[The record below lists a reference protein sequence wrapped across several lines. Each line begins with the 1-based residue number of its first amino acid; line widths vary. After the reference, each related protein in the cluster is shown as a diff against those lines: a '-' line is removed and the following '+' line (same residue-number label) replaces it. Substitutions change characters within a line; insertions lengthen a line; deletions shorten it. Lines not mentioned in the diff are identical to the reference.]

1 MKEADKKVKVG
12 MSDKVF
18 DNCIK
23 VILSVLLII
32 VLYPIIYVVSASFS
46 SGSAISTGK
55 VVLWP
60 VEACITGYKIVFATK
75 KIWSGY
81 ANSILFAVVGTFFN
95 LIMNTLAAYPMS
107 RKDFW
112 ARKFLNTFF
121 LIPMFFGGGMIP
133 HYIVASKLGL
143 VNSRW
148 GFLVLTGGISIY
160 NMILIRTY
168 FQSSI
173 PGELLEAAKMD
184 GITDFKYLRT
194 IVIPLSKPIFSV
206 IMLYHLVGH
215 WNSYMEPLIYLR
227 DNHLHTLQMVVK
239 QIISKSNVAASE
251 LTDVAAMVE
260 AASSVDVMKYALIVV
275 ATLPMLIIY
284 PFILKFFEKG
294 VMVGSLKG

>member
-1 MKEADKKVKVG
+1 MKVADKKVKAG
-12 MSDKVF
+12 MSDKMF

-23 VILSVLLII
+23 VILTLLLLV

-46 SGSAISTGK
+46 SGSAITTGK

-60 VEACITGYKIVFATK
+60 VEFCLTGYKIVFATK

-81 ANSILFAVVGTFFN
+81 ANSILFAVVGTFSN
-95 LIMNTLAAYPMS
+95 LIMNTLAAYPLA
-107 RKDFW
+107 RKTFW
-112 ARKFLNTFF
+112 AKKYLNIYF
-121 LIPMFFGGGMIP
+121 LIPMFFGGGIIP
-133 HYIVASKLGL
+133 QYIVASKLGL

-173 PGELLEAAKMD
+173 PGELFEAAKMD
-184 GITDFKYLRT
+184 GITDFKYLIS
-194 IVIPLSKPIFSV
+194 IVVPLSKPIFSV

-227 DNHLHTLQMVVK
+227 DGELHTLQMVVK
-239 QIISKSNVAASE
+239 QIISKSNIAASE

>member
-1 MKEADKKVKVG
+1 MKVADKKVKVG

-107 RKDFW
+107 RKNFW
-112 ARKFLNTFF
+112 ARKYLNVFF

-194 IVIPLSKPIFSV
+194 IVVPLSKPIFSV

-239 QIISKSNVAASE
+239 QKLKKISIS
-251 LTDVAAMVE
+251 
-260 AASSVDVMKYALIVV
+260 
-275 ATLPMLIIY
+275 
-284 PFILKFFEKG
+284 
-294 VMVGSLKG
+294 